1 MSADVIPFAAANQPA
16 ETNRGFKSFKT
27 SRAIQYTR
35 RCCRDALVQATLDPQ
50 VTRLMPYEGP
60 PGAPD
65 AFFTFGVQI
74 ADRFCLL
81 ALCEETNGKT
91 FQPPGEFSLGLTV
104 NKESILAEPALTMT
118 RTVWSK
124 REVLVPPLFSIRV
137 LKQLAREVTG
147 LALGALEDELIDEPK
162 RWVDYLM
169 AMACNGLV
177 TLDYR
182 HPLTHAT
189 MVKMGRDPGA
199 HSSEHWL
206 YRRSPGS

>member
-35 RCCRDALVQATLDPQ
+35 RCCRDALIQATLDPK
-50 VTRLMPYEGP
+50 VTRLLPYGGP

-74 ADRFCLL
+74 ANRNCLL
-81 ALCEETNGKT
+81 ALCDETNGET
-91 FQPPGEFSLGLTV
+91 FPPPGEFTLGLTV
-104 NKESILAEPALTMT
+104 NRESILSEPVLTTT

-124 REVLVPPLFSIRV
+124 REVLVPPSFSIRV
-137 LKQLAREVTG
+137 LKHLAKDVTG

-162 RWVDYLM
+162 RWIDYIM

-177 TLDYR
+177 TLDCR

-189 MVKMGRDPGA
+189 MVKIGRDRCTYA
-199 HSSEHWL
+199 SEHWL
-206 YRRSPGS
+206 YQRSPGT